1 MNVALNCELFV
12 ESWAG
17 SGLTILAMVFSGS
30 EHLSVWGLLNSE
42 LAGCLT
48 SYFATR
54 FTSRLLQPLPWF
66 VCCFVLL
73 WLGLVLCCFVEQGS
87 SCRLLFDLE
96 FAGT

>member
-1 MNVALNCELFV
+1 
-12 ESWAG
+12 
-17 SGLTILAMVFSGS
+17 MVFSGG

-48 SYFATR
+48 SYLTTR
-54 FTSRLLQPLPWF
+54 FTSRLLQPFAGF
-66 VCCFVLL
+66 VCWFFLP
-73 WLGLVLCCFVEQGS
+73 WLGLVWFCFVDQGS

>member
-1 MNVALNCELFV
+1 MMINVALKSELLV
-12 ESWAG
+12 ESWAS
-17 SGLTILAMVFSGS
+17 SGLIILAMVFSGS

-66 VCCFVLL
+66 VCCFVCFGWGLFCFALL
-73 WLGLVLCCFVEQGS
+73 IRGVVVGFFL
-87 SCRLLFDLE
+87 
-96 FAGT
+96 T

>member
-1 MNVALNCELFV
+1 MNIALNCELFV

-17 SGLTILAMVFSGS
+17 SGVIILVMVFSGS

-54 FTSRLLQPLPWF
+54 FTSRLLQPLPWS
-66 VCCFVLL
+66 VCCFVFALV
-73 WLGLVLCCFVEQGS
+73 GACLVLF
-87 SCRLLFDLE
+87 CRTGE
-96 FAGT
+96 

>member
-1 MNVALNCELFV
+1 MNIALNCELFV

-17 SGLTILAMVFSGS
+17 SGVTILVMIFSGS

-54 FTSRLLQPLPWF
+54 FTSRLLQPLLWS
-66 VCCFVLL
+66 VCCFVFALV
-73 WLGLVLCCFVEQGS
+73 GACLVLFC
-87 SCRLLFDLE
+87 
-96 FAGT
+96 GTGE